1 MKKLLFI
8 FFIAS
13 GLFVS
18 CVENPE
24 ENPSPLPPPG
34 NLSATFDNQNF
45 QSVTTVTVID
55 AVSMSLKATGIDGS
69 YFKITLPENPI
80 LGTYTWDVFEDGVTG
95 FSVEYNEGIGTDSYI
110 AARDDAGAFADF
122 PTYTDNAQ
130 LVITGIDRVNKRVSG
145 TFMFTGVRF
154 TDDTQTAVETRE
166 FNNGNFFDIPYST
179 IAIVDPVDST
189 VFLKQTIDVYTDGNV
204 ITTDYNYSGN
214 RLVSIIDND
223 ALDTADL
230 YFSYTG
236 SLITKMEYKFEDGTV
251 EQTETFEYDG
261 NNLLIA
267 YKLVV
272 PDDQEGYG
280 FRYTYVHNSDGT
292 ITGTKYIGNAT
303 SQEDL
308 SFTETISFTDG
319 KVTSIV
325 TSTGSSYTYTYDTKN
340 NPLRNVIGLSKIA
353 FAGGEGSSSIYN
365 LTREV
370 VVNNLETNTYNYTY
384 QYLPN
389 NYPTQSTQDEGEGE
403 YTTQYIYE

>member
-34 NLSATFDNQNF
+34 NLSATFDNQSF

-55 AVSMSLKATGIDGS
+55 AVSMSLKATSIDGS

-80 LGTYTWDVFEDGVTG
+80 LGTYTWDVFDAGTTG
-95 FSVEYNEGIGTDSYI
+95 FSLEYNEGIGTDSYI
-110 AARDDAGAFADF
+110 AARDDSGAFANF

-130 LVITGIDRVNKRVSG
+130 LVIVGIDRVNKRVSG
-145 TFMFTGVRF
+145 TFRFTGVRF
-154 TDDTQTAVETRE
+154 TDDTQTAVETIE
-166 FNNGNFFDIPYST
+166 FTNGNFFDIPYST
-179 IAIVDPVDST
+179 TAIVDPEDNT
-189 VFLKQTIDVYTDGNV
+189 VLLKQTIDVYTNGNV

-214 RLVSIIDND
+214 RLVSIVDND
-223 ALDTADL
+223 PLDAADL
-230 YFSYTG
+230 YFYYTG
-236 SLITKMEYKFEDGTV
+236 SLITKMEYKFEDGAV

-272 PDDQEGYG
+272 PDDQGGYG
-280 FRYTYVHNSDGT
+280 FRYTYVHNSDNT
-292 ITGTKYIGNAT
+292 ITGTKYIGDAT
-303 SQEDL
+303 TQEDL
-308 SFTETISFTDG
+308 SLTETISFVNG
-319 KVTSIV
+319 EVSSIV
-325 TSTGSSYTYTYDTKN
+325 TSTGSSYTYTYDTNN

-353 FAGGEGSSSIYN
+353 FAGGEGGSFRYN

-370 VVNNLETNTYNYTY
+370 IVNEIETNTYDYIY